1 MPKRRDQV
9 KADKGARACYFCRI
23 VTLRPKLF
31 TTLKDYDRQQFRA
44 DVLAGIIVGIVAV
57 PLAIAFAIASGVA
70 PQYGLYTAI
79 VGGFIVSAFGGSRV
93 QIAGPTGAFVV
104 VVYGV
109 IQQHGA
115 GGLLVATMIA
125 GLILVGLGL
134 GRLGGAIKFVPH
146 PVVTGFTAGIA
157 LIIASSQIRDLFGL
171 AMHDV
176 PADFIEKWAEYAAHW
191 RDFNPWALLVSAIS
205 LIILIG
211 WPRISRRV
219 PSPFVAL
226 IAATVLVRFTGIDV
240 ETIGSRFGELS
251 ANLPRPVFPDLSGV
265 QVDQLISPAI
275 TIALLGAIESL
286 LSAVVADGMIGT
298 RHRSDIELVAQGAAN
313 IASPLFGGLPV
324 TGAIARTAT
333 NIKNG
338 GRTPIAGIVHAIT
351 LLLITLFFGKLVSY
365 IPLAT
370 LAAILMVVAYHM
382 SEWRTFKAEFTA
394 PKADL
399 IVLLTTFVL
408 TVVVDLTVAV
418 QVGMVLAAFLFMK
431 RMSEVTNVQAVTR
444 EFRDTVDER
453 GPRGKVP
460 KGIEIYEINGPF
472 FFGAA
477 EHFKEQ
483 VNTVATKPRVLIIL
497 MRNVPAMDSTG
508 LHALRQLTRRVRN
521 DGTRVLIAEV
531 HAQPM
536 MALGKSELLEE
547 LGEGSIFGTIED
559 ALAEARNL
567 IAARKAVAGPR
578 A

>member
-1 MPKRRDQV
+1 M
-9 KADKGARACYFCRI
+9 
-23 VTLRPKLF
+23 TLRPKLF
-31 TTLKDYDRQQFRA
+31 TTLQDYDRRQFRA

-57 PLAIAFAIASGVA
+57 PLAIAFAIASGVG

-104 VVYGV
+104 VVYAV
-109 IQQHGA
+109 IQEHGVE
-115 GGLLVATMIA
+115 GLMVATMLA
-125 GLILVGLGL
+125 GLILIGLGL

-171 AMHDV
+171 RMDEV
-176 PADFIEKWAEYAAHW
+176 PADFVEKWAAYTAHW
-191 RDFNPWALLVSAIS
+191 ASYNFDAIIISALALF
-205 LIILIG
+205 ILIT
-211 WPRISRRV
+211 WPRVSRRM
-219 PSPFVAL
+219 PAPFVAL
-226 IAATVLVRFTGIDV
+226 IVVTALVQVAGLNV
-240 ETIGSRFGELS
+240 ETIGSRFGELG
-251 ANLPRPVFPDLSGV
+251 AKLPMPRLPNFAAVEINE
-265 QVDQLISPAI
+265 LISPAV
-275 TIALLGAIESL
+275 TIALLAAIESL

-313 IASPLFGGLPV
+313 LASPLFGGIPV

-338 GRTPIAGIVHAIT
+338 GRTPVAGIVHALT
-351 LLLITLFFGKLVSY
+351 LLLITLFFGKWVAY
-365 IPLAT
+365 IPMAA

-382 SEWRTFKAEFTA
+382 SEWRTFRAEFSA

-399 IVLLTTFVL
+399 IVLLTTFLL
-408 TVVVDLTVAV
+408 TVIVDLSVAV

-444 EFRDTVDER
+444 EFADPQDRR
-453 GPRGKVP
+453 GPRLPVP
-460 KGIEIYEINGPF
+460 KRVEIYEINGPF

-483 VNTVATKPRVLIIL
+483 INTVASKPKVLIIL

-508 LHALRQLTRRVRN
+508 MHALRQLTRRVRK
-521 DGTRVLIAEV
+521 DGTRIMIAEV

-536 MALGKSELLEE
+536 IALGKSHLLDEIGEE
-547 LGEGSIFGTIED
+547 NVFGSVHD
-559 ALAEARNL
+559 ALE
-567 IAARKAVAGPR
+567 AARQLVAV
-578 A
+578 

>member
-1 MPKRRDQV
+1 VR
-9 KADKGARACYFCRI
+9 
-23 VTLRPKLF
+23 LRPKLF
-31 TTLKDYDRQQFRA
+31 TTLQEYDSRQFRS
-44 DVLAGIIVGIVAV
+44 DLIAGVIVGIVAV

-79 VGGFIVSAFGGSRV
+79 IGGFIVSAFGGSRV

-109 IQQHGA
+109 IQQHGVQ
-115 GGLLVATMIA
+115 GLLIATMLA
-125 GLILVGLGL
+125 GIILIGLGL
-134 GRLGGAIKFVPH
+134 SGLGGSIKFVPH
-146 PVVTGFTAGIA
+146 PVVTGFTSGIA
-157 LIIASSQIRDLFGL
+157 LIIASGQVRDLLGL

-176 PADFIEKWAEYAAHW
+176 PADFIEKWAEYAHHGATI
-191 RDFNPWALLVSAIS
+191 NPDAVIVSAVSLLVI
-205 LIILIG
+205 IG

-219 PSPFVAL
+219 PAPFVAIIL
-226 IAATVLVRFTGIDV
+226 ATLLVRFLALDV

-251 ANLPRPVFPDLSGV
+251 SQLPKPAMPDFSGV
-265 QVDQLISPAI
+265 EIGKLISPAV

-298 RHRSDIELVAQGAAN
+298 RHRSDMELIAQGAAN
-313 IASPLFGGLPV
+313 LATPLFGGIPV

-338 GRTPIAGIVHAIT
+338 GRTPVAGIVHAIT
-351 LLLITLFFGKLVSY
+351 LLLITLFFGKWVAH
-365 IPLAT
+365 IPMAT

-382 SEWRTFKAEFTA
+382 SEWRTFKAEFSA
-394 PKADL
+394 PKSDL

-408 TVVVDLTVAV
+408 TVLIDLTVAV

-444 EFRDTVDER
+444 EFRDSEER
-453 GPRGKVP
+453 EGKRVKVP
-460 KGIEIYEINGPF
+460 KGVEIYEINGPF

-483 VNTVATKPRVLIIL
+483 VNTVAGKPRVLIIL
-497 MRNVPAMDSTG
+497 MRNVPAIDSTG
-508 LHALRQLTRRVRN
+508 MHALTQLARRIRK
-521 DGTRVLIAEV
+521 DGTRLMIAEV

-536 MALGKSELLEE
+536 MALGKSYLLEE
-547 LGEGSIFGTIED
+547 IGEANIFATVDE
-559 ALAEARNL
+559 ALEV
-567 IAARKAVAGPR
+567 AAAST
-578 A
+578 

>member
-1 MPKRRDQV
+1 
-9 KADKGARACYFCRI
+9 

-31 TTLKDYDRQQFRA
+31 TTLQDYDRRQFRA

-57 PLAIAFAIASGVA
+57 PLAIAFAIASGVG

-104 VVYGV
+104 VVYAV
-109 IQQHGA
+109 IQEHGVE
-115 GGLLVATMIA
+115 GLMVATMLA
-125 GLILVGLGL
+125 GLILIGLGL

-171 AMHDV
+171 RMDEV
-176 PADFIEKWAEYAAHW
+176 PADFVEKWAAYTAHW
-191 RDFNPWALLVSAIS
+191 ASYNFDAIIISALALF
-205 LIILIG
+205 ILIT
-211 WPRISRRV
+211 WPRVSRRM
-219 PSPFVAL
+219 PAPFVAL
-226 IAATVLVRFTGIDV
+226 IVVTALVQVAGLNV
-240 ETIGSRFGELS
+240 ETIGSRFGELG
-251 ANLPRPVFPDLSGV
+251 AKLPMPRLPNFAAVEINE
-265 QVDQLISPAI
+265 LISPAV
-275 TIALLGAIESL
+275 TIALLAAIESL

-313 IASPLFGGLPV
+313 LASPLFGGIPV

-338 GRTPIAGIVHAIT
+338 GRTPVAGIVHALT
-351 LLLITLFFGKLVSY
+351 LLLITLFFGKWVAY
-365 IPLAT
+365 IPMAA

-382 SEWRTFKAEFTA
+382 SEWRTFRAEFSA

-399 IVLLTTFVL
+399 IVLLTTFLL
-408 TVVVDLTVAV
+408 TVIVDLSVAV

-444 EFRDTVDER
+444 EFADPQDRR
-453 GPRGKVP
+453 GPRLPVP
-460 KGIEIYEINGPF
+460 KRVEIYEINGPF

-483 VNTVATKPRVLIIL
+483 INTVASKPKVLIIL

-508 LHALRQLTRRVRN
+508 MHALRQLTRRVRK
-521 DGTRVLIAEV
+521 DGTRIMIAEV

-536 MALGKSELLEE
+536 IALGKSHLLDEIGEE
-547 LGEGSIFGTIED
+547 NVFGSVHD
-559 ALAEARNL
+559 ALE
-567 IAARKAVAGPR
+567 AARQLVAV
-578 A
+578 

>member
-1 MPKRRDQV
+1 MAPPGRLS
-9 KADKGARACYFCRI
+9 YI
-23 VTLRPKLF
+23 LHTVTLQPKLF
-31 TTLKDYDRQQFRA
+31 TTLQDYDARQLRS

-79 VGGFIVSAFGGSRV
+79 IGGFIVSAFGGSRV

-109 IQQHGA
+109 LQQHGPQ
-115 GGLLVATMIA
+115 GLLVATMMA
-125 GLILVGLGL
+125 GVILVALGI

-157 LIIASSQIRDLFGL
+157 IIIATSQIPDLFGL
-171 AMHDV
+171 RMEDV
-176 PADFIEKWAEYAAHW
+176 PADFIEKWAAYSAHW
-191 RDFNPWALLVSAIS
+191 STFNLDAVLLSAIS
-205 LIILIG
+205 LVIITA
-211 WPRISRRV
+211 WPRLSHRI

-226 IAATVLVRFTGIDV
+226 IVGTVLVPILGLEV
-240 ETIGSRFGELS
+240 ETIGSRFGQLS
-251 ANLPRPVFPDLSGV
+251 GALPRPALPSFGSVEIND
-265 QVDQLISPAI
+265 LISPAV

-313 IASPLFGGLPV
+313 IVTPFFGGIPV

-338 GRTPIAGIVHAIT
+338 GRTPVAGIVHAVT
-351 LLLITLFFGKLVSY
+351 LLLITLFFGHWVAR
-365 IPLAT
+365 IPLAV
-370 LAAILMVVAYHM
+370 LAAILLVVAYHM
-382 SEWRTFKAEFTA
+382 SEWRTFKAEFSA
-394 PKADL
+394 PKSDL
-399 IVLLTTFVL
+399 IVLLTTFTL
-408 TVVVDLTVAV
+408 TIVFDLTVAV

-444 EFRDTVDER
+444 EFTDPQGR
-453 GPRGKVP
+453 GGNVRSRVP
-460 KGIEIYEINGPF
+460 KGVEIYEINGPF

-483 VNTVATKPRVLIIL
+483 VNTVASKPKVLIIL
-497 MRNVPAMDSTG
+497 MRNVPAIDSTG
-508 LHALRQLTRRVRN
+508 MHALKQLARRVRK
-521 DGTRVLIAEV
+521 DGTRILIAEV

-536 MALGKSELLEE
+536 IALGNSYLLDEIGEE
-547 LGEGSIFGTIED
+547 NLYGSVED
-559 ALAEARNL
+559 ALAEAGR
-567 IAARKAVAGPR
+567 IVSERKPSAHAPSGT
-578 A
+578 

>member
-1 MPKRRDQV
+1 LFQASIQV
-9 KADKGARACYFCRI
+9 KAGSRKLLCYYQVI
-23 VTLRPKLF
+23 VTLRPKLL
-31 TTLKDYDRQQFRA
+31 TTLQDYDRQQFRA
-44 DVLAGIIVGIVAV
+44 DALAGIIVGIVAV

-109 IQQHGA
+109 IQQHGVQ
-115 GGLLVATMIA
+115 GLMIATMIA
-125 GLILVGLGL
+125 GLILIGLGL
-134 GRLGGAIKFVPH
+134 ARLGGAIKFIPH

-157 LIIASSQIRDLFGL
+157 LIIASGQVRDLFGL
-171 AMHDV
+171 RMAEV
-176 PADFIEKWAEYAAHW
+176 PADFIEKWAAYTTHW
-191 RDFNPWALLVSAIS
+191 SSFNWQALLVSALS
-205 LIILIG
+205 LAILIG
-211 WPRISRRV
+211 WPRVSRRI
-219 PSPFVAL
+219 PAPFVAL
-226 IAATVLVRFTGIDV
+226 IAATLLVRIAGLDV

-251 ANLPRPVFPDLSGV
+251 ARLPAPRLPSFSGV
-265 QVDQLISPAI
+265 DINQLISPAV
-275 TIALLGAIESL
+275 TIALLAAIESL

-313 IASPLFGGLPV
+313 LATPLFGGIPV

-338 GRTPIAGIVHAIT
+338 GRTPVAGLIHALT

-365 IPLAT
+365 IPLAV

-394 PKADL
+394 PKSDL

-408 TVVVDLTVAV
+408 TVIIDLSVAV

-431 RMSEVTNVQAVTR
+431 RMSEVTNVQAITR
-444 EFRDTVDER
+444 EFRGDAGADKVR
-453 GPRGKVP
+453 AAVP
-460 KGIEIYEINGPF
+460 KGVEIYEINGPF

-483 VNTVATKPRVLIIL
+483 VNTVATKPKVLIIL
-497 MRNVPAMDSTG
+497 MRNVPAIDSTG
-508 LHALRQLTRRVRN
+508 LHALRQLTRRIRS
-521 DGTRVLIAEV
+521 DGTRLLIAEV

-536 MALGKSELLEE
+536 MALGKSELLED
-547 LGEGSIFGTIED
+547 LGEASIFGKLED
-559 ALAEARNL
+559 ALAEARKF
-567 IAARKAVAGPR
+567 AGARTPITP
-578 A
+578 